1 MKDLSVIIIHIGY
14 KDYLE
19 SNLKITGKNNNIY
32 LIGDQSIEHLNKL
45 PNVNFFNIEKY
56 LSDPLINYFKKHFIN
71 YSDLKSDF
79 QWLCFLRIFIIKL
92 FLIQE
97 NLDYIFHIDS
107 DNILF
112 YNINSYYFSK
122 NVAYCIN
129 NDWHEFRMSCSVHSA
144 LINLEFCQ
152 IFEQLYVDIFVTKS
166 KFYLIK
172 DKINY
177 HKNQPGGI
185 CDMTLYYLIN
195 KFKMVDV
202 ENLCQSK
209 RVNNNYFVFMN
220 SINSPEGPNI
230 QNQYAF
236 ENHTIKINKI
246 KKSNSYLIYDQYND
260 SYLQIFNI
268 HFQGTSKYLIKNYI

>member
-97 NLDYIFHIDS
+97 NLDFIFHIDS

-112 YNINSYYFSK
+112 YDINSYNFSK

-246 KKSNSYLIYDQYND
+246 KKSNNYLIYDQYND

-268 HFQGTSKYLIKNYI
+268 HFQGTSKYLIQNYI